1 MRVAYSLLFWGF
13 MVISSLIAFPL
24 ALIIWLLT
32 VLVDPR
38 LRALHL
44 FTCFWAS
51 LYTWLNPAWR
61 VTLSGKE
68 KLDSNLPTII
78 VANHLSLLDII
89 VVFRLFT
96 HFKWVSKSENFHVPL
111 IGWNMRLNGY
121 IPLRRGDKSGV
132 VQMMKRCRQSLAEG
146 NSICIFPEGTRSPD
160 GRMRR
165 FKVGAF
171 DLAVQTQTPIQP
183 LVIQGTSQALPKRGF
198 KLQGRHPI
206 SVGVLEVIP
215 AESFADKTAEDL
227 AEEVRTLIGDR
238 LGPENAPRPRAKNIS
253 SRKAEP
259 A

>member
-1 MRVAYSLLFWGF
+1 MLVAYSLLFWGF
-13 MVISSLIAFPL
+13 MIISSLIAFPM

-32 VLVDPR
+32 VAFDRR
-38 LRALHL
+38 LRILHL

-51 LYTWLNPAWR
+51 LYTWLNPGWP
-61 VTLSGKE
+61 VTLKGTE
-68 KLDSNLPTII
+68 KLDSNLPTVM

-96 HFKWVSKSENFHVPL
+96 HFKWVSKAENFHVPL
-111 IGWNMRLNGY
+111 IGWNMRLNRY

-132 VQMMKRCRQSLAEG
+132 VQMMKQCRRSLAEG
-146 NSICIFPEGTRSPD
+146 NSVCIFPEGTRSPD

-171 DLAVQTQTPIQP
+171 DLAVQSQTPIQP

-206 SVGVLEVIP
+206 SVEVLDLIP
-215 AESFADKTAEDL
+215 PEQFGDKTSDEL
-227 AEEVRTLIGDR
+227 AEEVRTLIGSR
-238 LGPENAPRPRAKNIS
+238 LGPENAPRPRAKNAA
-253 SRKAEP
+253 SRAG
-259 A
+259 